1 MENNTGLSASDIAL
15 LSDKS
20 GMGSEGGWFW
30 ILALFFLF
38 SMGGNGFGFGN
49 NAQSL
54 TDAIISTNGGYATQQ
69 SVNDNFNFSALEAQ
83 NRDIISSVNQ
93 AKYDNINVMKDI
105 QSQLQLQ
112 LSGLAT
118 MEQGIGDKVQSCC
131 CETNRNIDSV
141 KYENA
146 MNTAAINANTTA
158 QTQKILDAIAG
169 NRMADMQSQ
178 INQLQLQA
186 ATCNVMRFP
195 NQWTFTGGYFPPA
208 APTTTTTG

>member
-1 MENNTGLSASDIAL
+1 MNFYNPYMPTTQYQS
-15 LSDKS
+15 
-20 GMGSEGGWFW
+20 
-30 ILALFFLF
+30 
-38 SMGGNGFGFGN
+38 SM
-49 NAQSL
+49 QQ
-54 TDAIISTNGGYATQQ
+54 YYPQQ
-69 SVNDNFNFSALEAQ
+69 STPSLPA
-83 NRDIISSVNQ
+83 
-93 AKYDNINVMKDI
+93 
-105 QSQLQLQ
+105 QLQLQ

-141 KYENA
+141 KHENA

-169 NRMADMQSQ
+169 NRMADMQNQ

-195 NQWTFTGGYFPPA
+195 NQWTYAGGYFLRHHRRQLQA
-208 APTTTTTG
+208 ADRTDQQLRAPERSGALLI

>member
-1 MENNTGLSASDIAL
+1 MENTGLSASDIAL
-15 LSDKS
+15 LSDKNGMS
-20 GMGSEGGWFW
+20 GEGGWFW

-69 SVNDNFNFSALEAQ
+69 SVNDNFNFSALESQ
-83 NRDIISSVNQ
+83 NRDIIGAVNQ
-93 AKYDNINVMKDI
+93 AKYDNISVMKDI

-169 NRMADMQSQ
+169 NRMADMQNQ

-195 NQWTFTGGYFPPA
+195 NQWTYAGGYFPPTP
-208 APTTTTTG
+208 PTTTTGG

>member
-1 MENNTGLSASDIAL
+1 MENTGLSASDIAL

-20 GMGSEGGWFW
+20 GMNGEGGWFW

-69 SVNDNFNFSALEAQ
+69 SVNDSFNFSALESQ
-83 NRDIISSVNQ
+83 NRDIIGAVNQ

-118 MEQGIGDKVQSCC
+118 MEQGIVDKMQSCC

-146 MNTAAINANTTA
+146 VNTAAINANTTA

-169 NRMADMQSQ
+169 NRMADMQNQ

-195 NQWTFTGGYFPPA
+195 NQWTYAGGYFPPPP
-208 APTTTTTG
+208 PTTTTGG